1 MNLLEIF
8 NSELVQQHQTEE
20 DDNTPLKLSD
30 LRKTKLTL
38 TQLHRLRIMND
49 VRRLEKEQDL
59 EKVRSQYKPAEVA
72 PPMQLSTRINQ
83 KTRI

>member
-38 TQLHRLRIMND
+38 GQLHRLRIMND

-59 EKVRSQYKPAEVA
+59 EQVQTQYRPAAE
-72 PPMQLSTRINQ
+72 PPPP
-83 KTRI
+83 

>member
-1 MNLLEIF
+1 MNLLEMF
-8 NSELVQQHQTEE
+8 NDDTELGHRTEE
-20 DDNTPLKLSD
+20 EDNTPLKLSD

-59 EKVRSQYKPAEVA
+59 EKVRNQYKPAEVA
-72 PPMQLSTRINQ
+72 PPM
-83 KTRI
+83 

>member
-1 MNLLEIF
+1 MYITEMF

-20 DDNTPLKLSD
+20 EDNTPLKLSD

-72 PPMQLSTRINQ
+72 PPM
-83 KTRI
+83 

>member
-38 TQLHRLRIMND
+38 TQLHRLSIMND

-59 EKVRSQYKPAEVA
+59 ERVRSQYKPAEVA
-72 PPMQLSTRINQ
+72 PPM
-83 KTRI
+83 

>member
-1 MNLLEIF
+1 MYITEIF

-59 EKVRSQYKPAEVA
+59 EKVRTQYKPAEVA
-72 PPMQLSTRINQ
+72 PPM
-83 KTRI
+83 

>member
-1 MNLLEIF
+1 MYITEMF
-8 NSELVQQHQTEE
+8 NDDLVQQHQTEE

-59 EKVRSQYKPAEVA
+59 EKVRTQYKPAEVA
-72 PPMQLSTRINQ
+72 PPM
-83 KTRI
+83 

>member
-8 NSELVQQHQTEE
+8 NAELVQSHQTEK
-20 DDNTPLKLSD
+20 DDNTALKLSD

-38 TQLHRLRIMND
+38 AQLHRLRIMND

-59 EKVRSQYKPAEVA
+59 EKIRKQYT
-72 PPMQLSTRINQ
+72 PPSATAM
-83 KTRI
+83 K

>member
-59 EKVRSQYKPAEVA
+59 ERVRSQYKPVAEA
-72 PPMQLSTRINQ
+72 PPM
-83 KTRI
+83 

>member
-59 EKVRSQYKPAEVA
+59 ERVRTQYKPAEAA
-72 PPMQLSTRINQ
+72 PPM
-83 KTRI
+83 

>member
-8 NSELVQQHQTEE
+8 NSELEQQHKTEE

-59 EKVRSQYKPAEVA
+59 ERVRSQYKPAEVA
-72 PPMQLSTRINQ
+72 PPM
-83 KTRI
+83 

>member
-1 MNLLEIF
+1 MYITEIF
-8 NSELVQQHQTEE
+8 NAELVQQHQTEE
-20 DDNTPLKLSD
+20 EDNTPLKLSD

-72 PPMQLSTRINQ
+72 PPM
-83 KTRI
+83 

>member
-1 MNLLEIF
+1 MNLLEIL

-59 EKVRSQYKPAEVA
+59 ERVRSQYKPAEVA
-72 PPMQLSTRINQ
+72 PPM
-83 KTRI
+83 

>member
-1 MNLLEIF
+1 MYITEMF

-59 EKVRSQYKPAEVA
+59 ERVRSQYKPAEVA
-72 PPMQLSTRINQ
+72 PPM
-83 KTRI
+83 